1 MIRGCRKLDFSA
13 SNISNFD
20 HGACGHVACV
30 LVPSLAKYKTCSY
43 LLICKLYLY
52 QGVRFSYGW
61 FEGRLVF
68 IN

>member
-43 LLICKLYLY
+43 LLMCKFYLY
-52 QGVRFSYGW
+52 
-61 FEGRLVF
+61 
-68 IN
+68 